1 MSWTGDWLHRDRSDG
16 SGPSVRRGLVEL
28 IDGFLFSR
36 ARSTCVAPHVRDSM
50 NTQRFVNAFVVA
62 TIPCWLIGLWNLG
75 EQINLAMEIRG
86 LAVDPGWRGSIINAL
101 GVGYDPLSAASNL
114 VHGFLYFLPLF
125 LISLGTGSLLE
136 ALFAKYRRL
145 PVDDGLLMTAW
156 LYTLMLPSTAPPL
169 IVAAGMAFGLVF
181 GKLIFGGT
189 GRYVVSP
196 ALLGIGFLVF
206 SYSMLLFAPGAW
218 IPVPG
223 YDEPTAVELAI
234 DEGGVSALLSVNYTW
249 LQLFL
254 GNQPGPVGVTSILG
268 CLLGGAY
275 LVVCGIANWRII
287 AGSFA
292 GMIATVLL
300 FNAFGPADDPNFAV
314 PWYWHM
320 VLGGW
325 AFGTM
330 FLATDPVAAATTNPG
345 RWAYGVFIGAIT
357 VVVRVTN
364 PSYYDGMLFAIL
376 LGSIFA
382 PLFDYVVVERN
393 IKRRARRL
401 AEST

>member
-1 MSWTGDWLHRDRSDG
+1 MSWTGNWLQRHKADG
-16 SGPSVRRGLVEL
+16 GGPGVRRALVEL
-28 IDGFLFSR
+28 FNGFLYGGGGR
-36 ARSTCVAPHVRDSM
+36 TVAAPYVRDSM

-86 LAVDPGWRGSIINAL
+86 LATDDGWRGGIINAL
-101 GVGYDPLSAASNL
+101 GVGYDARSAAANL
-114 VHGFLYFLPLF
+114 LHGFLYFLPLF
-125 LISLGTGSLLE
+125 LISLATGAVLE
-136 ALFAKYRRL
+136 ALFSKHRRI

-156 LYTLMLPSTAPPL
+156 LYTLMLPSTAPPVM
-169 IVAAGMAFGLVF
+169 VAAGMAFGIVV

-206 SYSMLLFAPGAW
+206 SYSTVLFAPGAW

-223 YDEPTAVELAI
+223 YDEPTSVELAV
-234 DEGGVSALLSVNYTW
+234 DEGGVPALLSVNYTW

-268 CLLGGAY
+268 CFLGGAY
-275 LVVCGIANWRII
+275 LVFAGIANWRII
-287 AGSFA
+287 AGSVV
-292 GMIATVLL
+292 GLIATVLL

-330 FLATDPVAAATTNPG
+330 FLATDPVAAAITNPG
-345 RWAYGVFIGAIT
+345 RWAYGIFIGAIT

-393 IKRRARRL
+393 IKRRMRRL
-401 AEST
+401 ADSA